1 MYSPL
6 LHAHS
11 GLRWLV
17 LVALIVAIVVA
28 FKHYNKEQFS
38 KSHKTTYLVALILT
52 HLQLVIGFV
61 LYFISPRVVFNSET
75 MKDSVLRF
83 LAVEHLALMLFA
95 IIMITM
101 GYSRSKRAKTLQGK
115 HSAIAVF
122 YTVGLIAIL
131 LGIPWPFR
139 GLGGHWF

>member
-1 MYSPL
+1 MYSAL

-11 GLRWLV
+11 GLRWL
-17 LVALIVAIVVA
+17 LLIALIAAIVVA
-28 FKHYNKEQFS
+28 FNHYNKAQFS

-61 LYFISPRVVFNSET
+61 LYFISPRVIFNTET

-83 LAVEHLALMLFA
+83 FAIEHLALMLFA
-95 IIMITM
+95 VLMITM

-115 HSAIAVF
+115 HSAVAIF
-122 YTVGLIAIL
+122 YTVALLAIL

-139 GLGGHWF
+139 GLGSGWF